1 MSYTVAWTIVGIIVA
16 GWVLITIVAGIADAM
31 VRRRIRE
38 LDELH
43 AWREKVEAMRR
54 LNEQEGDR

>member
-1 MSYTVAWTIVGIIVA
+1 MSYTVAWTIVGVIVA
-16 GWVLITIVAGIADAM
+16 GWVLITIIAGIADAM

-54 LNEQEGDR
+54 LNDEERGA